1 MTTKKHH
8 PAVSHH
14 KPPAVSIIIAA
25 FNAAGFIADALNSVL
40 AQDFADYEIVVIND
54 GSPDTPELER
64 VLAPFSD
71 RMVYIR
77 QENRGISGARNT
89 AIRAARG
96 QLIALLDADD
106 LWTPNY
112 LSVQIAKLRAD
123 PTIDVLYP
131 NAIFFGDG
139 PEVGR
144 DFMSVCP
151 SEGDVTFESLLS
163 QRCHV
168 MVSVMARRE
177 ALERAGLFDEDL
189 RSCEDFDLWLR
200 MVRNGSRISYHR
212 EKLVYYRRHKGSLS
226 SDPVWLLDHGLKVL
240 HKLEAASD
248 LLPNEREMLAE
259 NICRFRAMLDF
270 AKGKEAF
277 LKGEPAVAVEHLE
290 RANGYMQSRKMSFS
304 ILGLRLAPRFVWGV
318 YKFRDRLLHRN
329 HTHAHASR

>member
-1 MTTKKHH
+1 MINQTHH
-8 PAVSHH
+8 LTASRH
-14 KPPAVSIIIAA
+14 KPPAVSIIIPA
-25 FNAAGFIADALNSVL
+25 FNAAGFIADALDSVL

-54 GSPDTPELER
+54 GSPDTPDFER
-64 VLAPFSD
+64 ALAPFSD
-71 RMVYIR
+71 RIVYIR

-89 AIRAARG
+89 GIRAARG

-106 LWTPNY
+106 VWAPNY
-112 LSVQIAKLRAD
+112 LSVQIAMLRAD

-131 NAIFFGDG
+131 NALFFGDG

-151 SEGDVTFESLLS
+151 SEGDVTFESLLW

-168 MVSVMARRE
+168 MVSVTVRRE

-212 EKLVYYRRHKGSLS
+212 EKLVYYRRRMGSLS
-226 SDPVWLLDHGLKVL
+226 SDPIWLLEHGLKVL
-240 HKLEAASD
+240 DKFEAASD
-248 LLPNEREMLAE
+248 LLPNERQTLTE

-270 AKGKEAF
+270 AKGKQAF
-277 LKGEPAVAVEHLE
+277 LNGEPAVAVEHLE
-290 RANGYMQSRKMSFS
+290 RANDYMRSRKMSFS
-304 ILGLRLAPRFVWGV
+304 ILGLRVAPRFVWEV
-318 YKFRDRLLHRN
+318 YKFRDRLLHRKN
-329 HTHAHASR
+329 TPSQPFR